1 MKNLKRRQFN
11 RFVMVSTAVA
21 ALGIPAERAVAQ
33 ARPVLLGIRMRPMA
47 AIDQSNTGADETDG
61 ADGTDAEIV
70 IQTINPETGQ
80 IQDRAQPQLQGGG
93 GIPSVLR
100 RDERLGGFAALA
112 KGSLFVTKTQG
123 IPGEP
128 EVLSRLMISNGSS
141 QTLTITGLGANNTVE
156 SLLITNDGSILCI
169 VSLNSGVPPFRLATI
184 DAQTGKASLVEGFN
198 FPPNQRFSNL
208 TQCPNGTI
216 FGTSLGTEGSVR
228 LVQLDLQKRQI
239 IDLPLLRFEKRPVS
253 NDLKSLTCSG
263 ADQLYALAD
272 PLKRDSNLLLTV
284 DIGTG
289 AMNLVKEIDAEKITF
304 SRP

>member
-11 RFVMVSTAVA
+11 RFVIVSTAVA
-21 ALGIPAERAVAQ
+21 ALGVPVERAEAQ
-33 ARPVLLGIRMRPMA
+33 QRSVLLGIRMRPMTTT
-47 AIDQSNTGADETDG
+47 DQSNTGTDGSDG
-61 ADGTDAEIV
+61 ADSEIV
-70 IQTINPETGQ
+70 IQTIDPENGQ
-80 IQDRAQPQLQGGG
+80 IQDRAQPQLQGGT
-93 GIPSVLR
+93 PSVLR
-100 RDERLGGFAALA
+100 RDERIGGFAALA
-112 KGSLFVTKTQG
+112 KGSLFLTKTQG
-123 IPGEP
+123 VPGEP
-128 EVLSRLMISNGSS
+128 EVISRLTVSNGSS
-141 QTLTITGLGANNTVE
+141 QTLTVTGLGENNTVE

-198 FPPNQRFSNL
+198 FPPNARFSNL

-216 FGTSLGTEGSVR
+216 YGTALGTEGSVR

-239 IDLPLLRFEKRPVS
+239 IDLPLLRFEKRTLS

-263 ADQLYALAD
+263 SDQLYALAD
-272 PLKRDSNLLLTV
+272 PITRDSNLLLTV

-289 AMNLVKEIDAEKITF
+289 AMNLVKEVDAEKITF